1 MIPLAFAGELREV
14 LLLGA
19 HCDDIEIGCGG
30 TLAALAAARPDVRLN
45 IVVFSGT
52 ESRARETHAALGRLL
67 SKNVHTAIEVC
78 DFRDGFLPSEWPR
91 LKERFEALKMQCR
104 PDIVFTHCEHD
115 RHQDHRTV
123 CELTWN
129 TFRNHTVLEYEIP
142 KFDGDLGQPSVFWPL
157 ERDVVDRKIAALLES
172 FPSQAG
178 KGWFT
183 EDVFVAL
190 MRLRG
195 MECNS
200 PSGFAEAFYA
210 RKLVGRW

>member
-1 MIPLAFAGELREV
+1 LKERLE
-14 LLLGA
+14 
-19 HCDDIEIGCGG
+19 
-30 TLAALAAARPDVRLN
+30 ALKTECRPDV
-45 IVVFSGT
+45 
-52 ESRARETHAALGRLL
+52 
-67 SKNVHTAIEVC
+67 
-78 DFRDGFLPSEWPR
+78 
-91 LKERFEALKMQCR
+91 
-104 PDIVFTHCEHD
+104 VFTHYEHD

-129 TFRNHTVLEYEIP
+129 TFRNHMVLEYEIP
-142 KFDGDLGQPSVFWPL
+142 KFDGDFGRPSVFWPL
-157 ERDVVDRKIAALLES
+157 ERGVVDRKIAALLAS

-183 EDVFVAL
+183 EDLFAGL

-200 PSGFAEAFYA
+200 VSGFAEAFYA